1 MRLLGLL
8 LLLPAVIL
16 AVRRRHH
23 HRTSSLLQQKSVA
36 PVDSPDARVLERDTP
51 RLMSTG
57 IEEELPQSAYKP
69 EVSMAASGRILSPET
84 KAQLGFFSRM
94 LARLG
99 AESGQLHTPARSED
113 ISKFMNFRQT
123 KCCAPEVKGFDA
135 FAESEGQPVRAENIS
150 VNLQQLRAVN
160 LDGEADLVSGLP
172 CFMSLSISSI
182 SQFIVGVAVTLQ
194 FADVITGH
202 LKKNTP
208 TSAAESEN
216 PWLNALWRPYR
227 LNVLPDRVGAM
238 FHDRALNAH
247 QNWERHFR
255 RSVVEAGVAVASSWA
270 AANHLSAGIPLSVAI
285 GITAAIWSVVIC
297 HSLDIFA
304 GVEVDSRPAAAAA
317 AGKDNATDRDARE
330 DKETD
335 REELSSEVVESQPKS
350 RKSRDSSSS
359 AELPLY
365 TWEEVARHASRESC
379 WIVVDGFVYD
389 LTNWLDRHPGGIL
402 PILNCAGDVDATDV
416 FIANHPPKV
425 VKRILPAFKIGRLQG
440 YTVSPVTAEFR
451 KLVSDMEASGWFNT
465 DLTYYLGLGVW
476 YALLLGASIYS
487 VVALQ
492 SAVLGGFLMGLVW
505 QQAAFTGHDLGHNAV
520 FHEKARDDRW
530 AVFLGNFLGG
540 ISIGWCTMWLPTR
553 YRLIPDIQHMPVLAV
568 SEKIAVPQDE
578 VHKTKG
584 FWSTYHEK
592 YFPLDSVAKKV
603 LPRQHYLYYIVML
616 FARFNLYL
624 QSVLLLT
631 ADKRTRLMK
640 GVKSPKWE
648 LCALAGF
655 ATWYIYLVTFLP
667 SPASRIAFVLLSHS
681 VAGVLHIQ
689 ITLSHFAMPTY
700 EVSQRPLKLKTSLDI
715 TCPWWMDW
723 FHGGLQFQAAHHVF
737 PRSPRHRARQLSII
751 IKNFCMRHGMKY
763 NEVGFLEANRMVLKT
778 LSNVALDTH
787 NYITE
792 MANLQG

>member
-1 MRLLGLL
+1 
-8 LLLPAVIL
+8 
-16 AVRRRHH
+16 
-23 HRTSSLLQQKSVA
+23 
-36 PVDSPDARVLERDTP
+36 
-51 RLMSTG
+51 
-57 IEEELPQSAYKP
+57 
-69 EVSMAASGRILSPET
+69 
-84 KAQLGFFSRM
+84 
-94 LARLG
+94 
-99 AESGQLHTPARSED
+99 
-113 ISKFMNFRQT
+113 
-123 KCCAPEVKGFDA
+123 
-135 FAESEGQPVRAENIS
+135 
-150 VNLQQLRAVN
+150 
-160 LDGEADLVSGLP
+160 
-172 CFMSLSISSI
+172 
-182 SQFIVGVAVTLQ
+182 
-194 FADVITGH
+194 
-202 LKKNTP
+202 
-208 TSAAESEN
+208 
-216 PWLNALWRPYR
+216 
-227 LNVLPDRVGAM
+227 
-238 FHDRALNAH
+238 
-247 QNWERHFR
+247 
-255 RSVVEAGVAVASSWA
+255 
-270 AANHLSAGIPLSVAI
+270 
-285 GITAAIWSVVIC
+285 
-297 HSLDIFA
+297 
-304 GVEVDSRPAAAAA
+304 
-317 AGKDNATDRDARE
+317 
-330 DKETD
+330 
-335 REELSSEVVESQPKS
+335 
-350 RKSRDSSSS
+350 
-359 AELPLY
+359 
-365 TWEEVARHASRESC
+365 
-379 WIVVDGFVYD
+379 
-389 LTNWLDRHPGGIL
+389 
-402 PILNCAGDVDATDV
+402 
-416 FIANHPPKV
+416 
-425 VKRILPAFKIGRLQG
+425 
-440 YTVSPVTAEFR
+440 
-451 KLVSDMEASGWFNT
+451 MEASGWFNT
-465 DLTYYLGLGVW
+465 DLTYYMGLGVW

-540 ISIGWCTMWLPTR
+540 ISIGWWKATHNVHHVVTNSISCD
-553 YRLIPDIQHMPVLAV
+553 PDIQHMPVLAV

-667 SPASRIAFVLLSHS
+667 SPATRIAFVLLSHS

-700 EVSQRPLKLKTSLDI
+700 EVSQRPLKVEAAAAITEKSDHPAFLAHQLKTSLDI

>member
-1 MRLLGLL
+1 
-8 LLLPAVIL
+8 
-16 AVRRRHH
+16 
-23 HRTSSLLQQKSVA
+23 
-36 PVDSPDARVLERDTP
+36 
-51 RLMSTG
+51 
-57 IEEELPQSAYKP
+57 
-69 EVSMAASGRILSPET
+69 
-84 KAQLGFFSRM
+84 
-94 LARLG
+94 
-99 AESGQLHTPARSED
+99 
-113 ISKFMNFRQT
+113 
-123 KCCAPEVKGFDA
+123 
-135 FAESEGQPVRAENIS
+135 
-150 VNLQQLRAVN
+150 
-160 LDGEADLVSGLP
+160 
-172 CFMSLSISSI
+172 
-182 SQFIVGVAVTLQ
+182 
-194 FADVITGH
+194 
-202 LKKNTP
+202 
-208 TSAAESEN
+208 
-216 PWLNALWRPYR
+216 
-227 LNVLPDRVGAM
+227 
-238 FHDRALNAH
+238 
-247 QNWERHFR
+247 
-255 RSVVEAGVAVASSWA
+255 
-270 AANHLSAGIPLSVAI
+270 
-285 GITAAIWSVVIC
+285 
-297 HSLDIFA
+297 
-304 GVEVDSRPAAAAA
+304 VDSRPAAAAA
-317 AGKDNATDRDARE
+317 GKDAMDCDARE
-330 DKETD
+330 DKEID

-350 RKSRDSSSS
+350 RKSRGSSSS
-359 AELPLY
+359 SELLPSY

-476 YALLLGASIYS
+476 KAWWTFKWPHARLVDTPVRAVLPVASVGLSRVFLS
-487 VVALQ
+487 VDWYWT
-492 SAVLGGFLMGLVW
+492 VLGGFLMGFVW

-520 FHEKARDDRW
+520 FHDKARDDRW
-530 AVFLGNFLGG
+530 AVFVGNFLGG
-540 ISIGWCTMWLPTR
+540 ISIGWWKATHNVHHVVTNS
-553 YRLIPDIQHMPVLAV
+553 IASDPDIQHMPVLAV

-616 FARFNLYL
+616 FARFNLYV

-631 ADKRTRLMK
+631 SDKRTRLMK

-700 EVSQRPLKLKTSLDI
+700 EVSQRPLKVEAAAITEKSDHPAFLAHQLKTSLDI

-723 FHGGLQFQAAHHVF
+723 FHGGLQFQAAHHEVF
-737 PRSPRHRARQLSII
+737 CTLSLSIAVI
-751 IKNFCMRHGMKY
+751 LLYQDIRILSREHGMKY

-778 LSNVALDTH
+778 LSDVALDTH